1 MLNLASLSF
10 DPLADLDLTI
20 ASSSAIRLPRF
31 GRLAYKSLARSR
43 IFESSAQ
50 SPNSVGIFL
59 LQGLLLLLQPL
70 AVVTRVLYHGS
81 HGSNLKLLKISGLT
95 DAYITKVREVTKV
108 SNVFATY
115 GRISKAMQS

>member
-50 SPNSVGIFL
+50 SLNSVGIFL
-59 LQGLLLLLQPL
+59 LQGFLLLLQPL
-70 AVVTRVLYHGS
+70 QSSHVFYHGS
-81 HGSNLKLLKISGLT
+81 HRSNLKLLKISGLT
-95 DAYITKVREVTKV
+95 NAYITKVREVTKV

-115 GRISKAMQS
+115 GWISKAMQS